1 EPWRESSYDVTVR
14 PACRS
19 SGGSMSERAVIY
31 PGSFDP
37 ITNGHIDIVQRALA
51 MFDRV
56 IVAIADNV
64 RKTPVFSVEE
74 RKQLIREAVNGDP
87 RVEVD
92 AFEGL
97 LVEYVHRRGAKFVVR
112 GLRALADFEYE
123 FQLAH
128 MNRRLGR
135 GIDTVFLMTSEKDFY
150 VSSSLVKEV
159 AQFGGKVTGLVPAAV
174 EAALYERLGRGHEDR
189 VPGHENPTVTH
200 ARRQRQGQQA
210 QGAGRGRDRVRR
222 R

>member
-1 EPWRESSYDVTVR
+1 
-14 PACRS
+14 
-19 SGGSMSERAVIY
+19 MSERAVIY

-64 RKTPVFSVEE
+64 RKTPVFSVDE

-159 AQFGGKVTGLVPAAV
+159 AQFGGDITGLVPANV
-174 EAALYERLGRGHEDR
+174 QNALMDRL
-189 VPGHENPTVTH
+189 
-200 ARRQRQGQQA
+200 RRK
-210 QGAGRGRDRVRR
+210 
-222 R
+222 

>member
-1 EPWRESSYDVTVR
+1 M
-14 PACRS
+14 PADRS
-19 SGGSMSERAVIY
+19 IAIY

-37 ITNGHIDIVQRALA
+37 ITNGHIDIVLRALK
-51 MFDRV
+51 MFDKV
-56 IVAIADNV
+56 VVAIANNV
-64 RKTPVFSVEE
+64 RKAPLFTVDE
-74 RKQLIREAVNGDP
+74 RRQQILDAVGNEHKS

-97 LVEYVHRRGAKFVVR
+97 LVDYVQKRNACIVVR

-128 MNRRLGR
+128 MNRRLGK
-135 GIDTVFLMTSEKDFY
+135 GIDTIFLMTSEKDFY

-159 AQFGGKVTGLVPAAV
+159 AQFGGKVSGLVPPMV
-174 EAALYERLGRGHEDR
+174 EAALYERLGRKNEDR
-189 VPGHENPTVTH
+189 VARHEDAAVPH
-200 ARRQRQGQQA
+200 AGSQRQGRQA
-210 QGAGRGRDRVRR
+210 QGAGRRRHRVRR